1 MRRRTEKIETISH
14 YIILSVL
21 ALLFLLPL
29 LWMLVASIDRG
40 AIQAL
45 KIPQAVTLDNFAAVL
60 TDPTI
65 LRSFGIG
72 LALSGM
78 QSLLVVGLC
87 VLTAYPLSR
96 YQLRYKKS
104 FLMTILFMTSLPM
117 TAVIVPVYQLFIFL
131 KFQDSLIAL
140 TFFLT
145 ASSLP
150 YGIWMMKNFMDSVPL
165 DLEESA
171 WVDGASVWQGIR
183 RVVAPLMVPGIFTVA
198 IFTFTG
204 SWGNFFVP
212 YILIQSPD
220 KMPASVTIFQFFG
233 NFGMVN
239 YGKLAA
245 FSVLYTIPVV
255 CLYALSQSYMSKGFS
270 MGGATK
276 G

>member
-1 MRRRTEKIETISH
+1 MAKKSYKMETIIH
-14 YIILSVL
+14 YVLLSL
-21 ALLFLLPL
+21 LGILFLMPL
-29 LWMLVASIDRG
+29 LWMIFASIDTG

-45 KIPQAVTLDNFAAVL
+45 KMPTAFTLANFQSII
-60 TDPTI
+60 TDPALI
-65 LRSFGIG
+65 RSFGIG
-72 LALSGM
+72 LAISGG
-78 QSLLVVGLC
+78 QSILIVILC
-87 VLTAYPLSR
+87 VLAAYPLSR
-96 YQLRYKKS
+96 YSLKYKKS
-104 FLMTILFMTSLPM
+104 FMMTILFMTSLPM
-117 TAVIVPVYQLFIFL
+117 TAVIVPVFQMFLYL

-183 RVVAPLMVPGIFTVA
+183 KVVTPLMLPGIFTVG

-212 YILIQSPD
+212 YILIQSPE
-220 KMPASVTIFQFFG
+220 KMPASVSIFQFFG

-239 YGKLAA
+239 YGRLAA
-245 FSVLYTIPVV
+245 FSVLYSLPVV
-255 CLYALSQSYMSKGFS
+255 ILYALSQSFMSKGFS

>member
-1 MRRRTEKIETISH
+1 MAKKSYKMETIIH
-14 YIILSVL
+14 YVLLSL
-21 ALLFLLPL
+21 LGILFLMPL
-29 LWMLVASIDRG
+29 LWMIFASIDTG

-45 KIPQAVTLDNFAAVL
+45 KMPTAFTLANFQSII
-60 TDPTI
+60 TDPALI
-65 LRSFGIG
+65 RSFGIG
-72 LALSGM
+72 LAISGG
-78 QSLLVVGLC
+78 QSILIVILC
-87 VLTAYPLSR
+87 VLAAYPLSR
-96 YQLRYKKS
+96 YSLKYKKS
-104 FLMTILFMTSLPM
+104 FMMTILFMTSLPM
-117 TAVIVPVYQLFIFL
+117 TAVIVPVFQMFLYL

-183 RVVAPLMVPGIFTVA
+183 KVVTPLMLPGIFTVG

-212 YILIQSPD
+212 YILIQSPE
-220 KMPASVTIFQFFG
+220 KMPASVSIFQFFG

-239 YGKLAA
+239 YGRLAA
-245 FSVLYTIPVV
+245 FSVLYSLPVV
-255 CLYALSQSYMSKGFS
+255 ILYGLSQSFMSKGFS